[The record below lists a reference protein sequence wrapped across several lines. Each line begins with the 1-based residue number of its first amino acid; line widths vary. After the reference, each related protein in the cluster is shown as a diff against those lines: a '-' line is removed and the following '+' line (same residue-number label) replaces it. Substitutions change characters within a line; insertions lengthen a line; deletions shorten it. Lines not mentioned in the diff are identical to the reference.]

1 MNPIVRPKGLPTE
14 RIPNFQ
20 HSTQTLTTMD
30 TNTKVTNSLLTSVN
44 PTPVPCGQCST
55 VQSSVASTPTVHH
68 LAQLA
73 SSGHMVVAVT
83 KPTHTLVHASGL
95 PALIDQLSQR
105 GVISASNV
113 IATSNLREVQTLPR
127 SMEHSLH
134 HALGSRY
141 RPVLLANSQTALTRL
156 PSGQQHTGPT
166 YQMIAYPS
174 NPTNITALKTT
185 QKPLSAAASAG
196 STGLV
201 ITGMVAPEA
210 NASETTNAAR
220 IAHLLSPTGG
230 SNVNAPLVVYYPQH
244 GTNAT
249 AGKPGLTSSDDH
261 AAHQPTVYYAVAT
274 SDLLRQLQGQ
284 QTSQMDAQPRQQL
297 VQTPTALVLLQP
309 QTSPIPASLASNLK
323 PLATSAQNSTNL
335 VTITETSTLPR
346 QNRSEG
352 SHAPGLICTCP
363 PGVHQAIF
371 EQQRRQKQQQQQQQQ
386 QVPQHH
392 QPQDCQQ
399 MPTSK
404 PDTNDRQIINEQK
417 SVEKSQMRQFENGG
431 SVRICPTKTMEN
443 DSEKAITVCCPAKLS
458 NNLEHPVTNEEKAE
472 KEAHINYLVTLFH
485 ALKASG
491 VQSESFLAAFKRT
504 ELPIPQPHGAHQT
517 SSHQSKQLLSA
528 NKNKLEECRRSVA
541 SLRQL
546 HKHFKQKLSED
557 LRYCQENILKLLN
570 NYKANASRSFDA
582 NISSVRADRASLDRT
597 LLELH
602 DSKASLTEQLHD
614 LECVIEQTGND
625 VLQHRCR
632 ITLPY
637 VQTLDSRL
645 DSISRAVG
653 STCVLYPD
661 LRQKLLE
668 QEAAETRANEL
679 EKRLLNEQVH
689 QLEDIGEKCKRI
701 KGTILTLRRLAIVNV
716 QNRQQTSSPRRFA
729 HLGGMMNRA
738 AADPNSLERT
748 RLYAAITA
756 IQVDSEKRMQAIQH
770 QETLAKQRKR
780 VFALEST
787 REFTTPSDI
796 FPTVKVPSP
805 LENVRKTTAAVK
817 QPLVTKAITNE
828 FTAKPC
834 EVPVFHVSAQQSNH
848 SVKEKKAPL
857 AVYSDDSLSST
868 TTTNSS
874 TEVWNLESTKNS
886 KIAGPFNPSSIVSMI
901 DETSDS
907 TLENQPTALP
917 TGILKAT
924 VQPVT
929 NSTTSPKPST
939 RVPAKGS
946 RGVRF
951 STTVTVDDGSEV
963 VRLNCTLDDSELGKN
978 KVSPTE
984 KQTTGITKSIPPP
997 EKVGLRGKFS
1007 FDRNIPP
1014 QGTNKPIGTNAHR
1027 NACIAT
1033 QLESHK
1039 PKTGPTEEV
1048 SVGKPNTNGIET
1060 VATNDG
1066 EPNEQSL
1073 SAPAPPP
1080 RRSSQITNATVDAGL
1095 TAPKLPQTKDEA
1107 VELQSNKHSPNSIKR
1122 TLPLPTATD
1131 ANELLISPS
1140 E

>member
-1 MNPIVRPKGLPTE
+1 MNPTVRPKGLPTE

-20 HSTQTLTTMD
+20 HSTQNLTTMD

-55 VQSSVASTPTVHH
+55 VQSSVVSTPAVHH

-73 SSGHMVVAVT
+73 PSGHVVVAVT
-83 KPTHTLVHASGL
+83 KPTHTLVHAPGL

-105 GVISASNV
+105 GVLPASNV

-141 RPVLLANSQTALTRL
+141 RPILLANSQTALARL
-156 PSGQQHTGPT
+156 PSGQQHSGPT

-174 NPTNITALKTT
+174 NPTNITTLKPTH
-185 QKPLSAAASAG
+185 KPLSTAVSAG

-201 ITGMVAPEA
+201 ITGMVAPES
-210 NASETTNAAR
+210 NASDTTNAAR
-220 IAHLLSPTGG
+220 IAHLLSPTGV

-244 GTNAT
+244 GSNAT

-284 QTSQMDAQPRQQL
+284 QTSQMDAQQRQQL

-309 QTSPIPASLASNLK
+309 QTSPVPVSLGNNLK
-323 PLATSAQNSTNL
+323 PLVTSAQNSTNL
-335 VTITETSTLPR
+335 VTATETSTLPR

-352 SHAPGLICTCP
+352 THTPGLICTCP
-363 PGVHQAIF
+363 PGVHQGEFVHVIIPK
-371 EQQRRQKQQQQQQQQ
+371 EQSFMYFCAKNRPSAAKHCKDYC
-386 QVPQHH
+386 P
-392 QPQDCQQ
+392 PQDCQQ
-399 MPTSK
+399 LPTNKS
-404 PDTNDRQIINEQK
+404 DTNDRQTVNEQK
-417 SVEKSQMRQFENGG
+417 SAEKSQMRQFENGG
-431 SVRICPTKTMEN
+431 SLRTCPTKIVEN
-443 DSEKAITVCCPAKLS
+443 DSEKVITVCCPTKFS
-458 NNLEHPVTNEEKAE
+458 NNLDHPVTSEEKAE
-472 KEAHINYLVTLFH
+472 KEAHVNYLVTLFH

-504 ELPIPQPHGAHQT
+504 ELPLPQPHGARQT
-517 SSHQSKQLLSA
+517 PSHQSKQLLST
-528 NKNKLEECRRSVA
+528 NMNRLEECRRSVV

-546 HKHFKQKLSED
+546 HKHFKQKISED
-557 LRYCQENILKLLN
+557 LRYCQENIVKLLN
-570 NYKANASRSFDA
+570 NYKANTNRCFDANISSVRADRASLDRTLLELHDSKASLTEQLHDLECVIEQTGNDVLQHRCRITLPYVQTLDSRLDSISRAVGSTCVLYPDLRQKLLEQEAAETRANELEKRLGYSHNMPYNTINSIISSLQKLLNNYKANTNRCFDA

-689 QLEDIGEKCKRI
+689 HLEDIGEKCKRI

-756 IQVDSEKRMQAIQH
+756 IQVDSEKRMQAIQVF
-770 QETLAKQRKR
+770 QPFKCSFSLKYSSNVPGNFVRRKDL
-780 VFALEST
+780 VNKLV
-787 REFTTPSDI
+787 SDI
-796 FPTVKVPSP
+796 IF
-805 LENVRKTTAAVK
+805 
-817 QPLVTKAITNE
+817 
-828 FTAKPC
+828 
-834 EVPVFHVSAQQSNH
+834 
-848 SVKEKKAPL
+848 
-857 AVYSDDSLSST
+857 
-868 TTTNSS
+868 
-874 TEVWNLESTKNS
+874 
-886 KIAGPFNPSSIVSMI
+886 
-901 DETSDS
+901 
-907 TLENQPTALP
+907 
-917 TGILKAT
+917 
-924 VQPVT
+924 
-929 NSTTSPKPST
+929 
-939 RVPAKGS
+939 
-946 RGVRF
+946 
-951 STTVTVDDGSEV
+951 
-963 VRLNCTLDDSELGKN
+963 
-978 KVSPTE
+978 
-984 KQTTGITKSIPPP
+984 
-997 EKVGLRGKFS
+997 
-1007 FDRNIPP
+1007 
-1014 QGTNKPIGTNAHR
+1014 
-1027 NACIAT
+1027 
-1033 QLESHK
+1033 
-1039 PKTGPTEEV
+1039 
-1048 SVGKPNTNGIET
+1048 KPN
-1060 VATNDG
+1060 AT
-1066 EPNEQSL
+1066 
-1073 SAPAPPP
+1073 
-1080 RRSSQITNATVDAGL
+1080 
-1095 TAPKLPQTKDEA
+1095 K
-1107 VELQSNKHSPNSIKR
+1107 
-1122 TLPLPTATD
+1122 
-1131 ANELLISPS
+1131 
-1140 E
+1140 